1 MSCDSSAPP
10 LLAALVRHYDEL
22 VDLLRRRFGTDRSLA
37 RDVVHDVCVSL
48 LTEPPHQPV
57 TAPAAYL
64 RRATVNLAIDRHR
77 AETTRHA
84 WVETTDEL
92 PEPADE
98 APGHDRHVD
107 AGRELDRLSAAIALL
122 PPRCQQVFVLH
133 KIHEMPQAEVA
144 IRLGISR
151 KAVEKHIRLGMTA
164 CRAALDRP
172 PAAPSR

>member
-1 MSCDSSAPP
+1 MPCDSSVSS

-22 VDLLRRRFGTDRSLA
+22 VDLLRRRFGADRSFA
-37 RDVVHDVCVSL
+37 RDVVHDVCVNL
-48 LTEPPHQPV
+48 LAEPPCQPV
-57 TAPAAYL
+57 ATPVAYL

-77 AETTRHA
+77 VESARRA
-84 WVETTDEL
+84 WVDIAGEL
-92 PEPADE
+92 PESADE

-107 AGRELDRLSAAIALL
+107 AGRELDRLSAAIAQL

-172 PAAPSR
+172 TPR

>member
-1 MSCDSSAPP
+1 MSCDSSVPP

-22 VDLLRRRFGTDRSLA
+22 VDLLRRRFGTDRSFA

-48 LTEPPHQPV
+48 LAEPPRQPV
-57 TAPAAYL
+57 ATPEAYV

-77 AETTRHA
+77 VEAARRA
-84 WVETTDEL
+84 WVDTASEL
-92 PEPADE
+92 PESADE
-98 APGHDRHVD
+98 APSHDRHVD
-107 AGRELDRLSAAIALL
+107 AGRELDRLSAAIAEL

-133 KIHEMPQAEVA
+133 KIHEVPQAEVA

-151 KAVEKHIRLGMTA
+151 KAVEKHIRLGMAA

-172 PAAPSR
+172 TPR